1 MQPWVSWTQNLLGA
15 HGTLMWLTV
24 ALVATLASADDLHD
38 LSHPSWR
45 DLEAS
50 WNRLAVDAR
59 L

>member
-1 MQPWVSWTQNLLGA
+1 
-15 HGTLMWLTV
+15 MWLTV